1 MSVAAPAALVEAAHK
16 AAIDEINHAKLCFGL
31 AHKFGGKPM
40 GPGPFPIPDNTVH
53 IATNILDMASRTSPP
68 LFFPHVPS
76 YTKRVTADKFPAL
89 RAGHLRGDGGLHRR
103 DAVGGSG
110 GGSDRDVA
118 RPVGAARPHDHRRTL
133 APPPPSPGSAAPAA
147 RRGG

>member
-68 LFFPHVPS
+68 CSFSPRPLLYQLAH
-76 YTKRVTADKFPAL
+76 
-89 RAGHLRGDGGLHRR
+89 RG
-103 DAVGGSG
+103 
-110 GGSDRDVA
+110 
-118 RPVGAARPHDHRRTL
+118 
-133 APPPPSPGSAAPAA
+133 
-147 RRGG
+147 